1 MSTNRR
7 ISFSNDFPKLFLP
20 AFFGYRRRVLARFPF
35 LDFFQGKYRQPH
47 VGICINRFPFLHLV
61 KSLSSDVAVRDHF
74 VVRNTQRPERFRQ
87 IITPSN
93 RPMLGVFNRF
103 AFHGM

>member
-1 MSTNRR
+1 MSTNWR

-35 LDFFQGKYRQPH
+35 LDFLQGEYRQPH

-61 KSLSSDVAVRDHF
+61 KSSSPDVAFPDYF
-74 VVRNTQRPERFRQ
+74 VVR
-87 IITPSN
+87 
-93 RPMLGVFNRF
+93 
-103 AFHGM
+103 

>member
-1 MSTNRR
+1 MLMSTNRR

-20 AFFGYRRRVLARFPF
+20 AFFGYRRRVLTRFPF

-61 KSLSSDVAVRDHF
+61 KSLSSNIAYFGQEGYHEQ
-74 VVRNTQRPERFRQ
+74 QRWTKDFLQDEERE
-87 IITPSN
+87 TD
-93 RPMLGVFNRF
+93 
-103 AFHGM
+103 